1 MHPFLTSLLNIRNI
15 HAQQSCHLLW
25 IFSIF
30 RHNKSPPTPAN
41 KLSVSCQQSTLSP
54 LKFHNSA
61 THTSLFYTTHSTIL
75 QRTNRQTYGQIH
87 RARLSSVNVSWLNIH
102 LLRLHLFPF
111 RGRIYIRRHN
121 KAAPTAAN
129 NLPFSYQQTAL
140 LLLTIWCAPYKTLS
154 VAPANILLHSLFA
167 CIRKSS

>member
-1 MHPFLTSLLNIRNI
+1 MHVFLTSLLNICDI
-15 HAQQSCHLLW
+15 QAQQSCHLRW

-30 RHNKSPPTPAN
+30 RHNKSSPTPAN

-75 QRTNRQTYGQIH
+75 QRTNRQTYGQIN
-87 RARLSSVNVSWLNIH
+87 RVRLSSVNVSWLNIH
-102 LLRLHLFPF
+102 LLRLHLFHF
-111 RGRIYIRRHN
+111 RGRIYIRRHA
-121 KAAPTAAN
+121 KSAPTAAN
-129 NLPFSYQQTAL
+129 NLLFRCKQTPIT
-140 LLLTIWCAPYKTLS
+140 LLTAWCSPLKTLS

>member
-1 MHPFLTSLLNIRNI
+1 MHAFLTSLLNICDI
-15 HAQQSCHLLW
+15 QAQQ
-25 IFSIF
+25 IV
-30 RHNKSPPTPAN
+30 PYA
-41 KLSVSCQQSTLSP
+41 CQQSTLSP
-54 LKFHNSA
+54 LKLHNSA
-61 THTSLFYTTHSTIL
+61 THTSLFYTTHSKIL

-111 RGRIYIRRHN
+111 RGCIHIRRHN

-129 NLPFSYQQTAL
+129 NLPFSYQQTTL
-140 LLLTIWCAPYKTLS
+140 LLLTIWCSPLKTLS

>member
-1 MHPFLTSLLNIRNI
+1 MHAFLTSLLNICDI
-15 HAQQSCHLLW
+15 QAQQ
-25 IFSIF
+25 IV
-30 RHNKSPPTPAN
+30 PYA
-41 KLSVSCQQSTLSP
+41 CQQSTLSP
-54 LKFHNSA
+54 LKLHNSA
-61 THTSLFYTTHSTIL
+61 THTSLFYTTHSKIL

-87 RARLSSVNVSWLNIH
+87 RARLSAVIVSWLNIH

-140 LLLTIWCAPYKTLS
+140 LLLTIWCSPLKTLS

>member
-1 MHPFLTSLLNIRNI
+1 MRPFLTSLLNICNI
-15 HAQQSCHLLW
+15 QAQQSCHLLW

-30 RHNKSPPTPAN
+30 RHNKSSPTPAN

-54 LKFHNSA
+54 LKLHNSA

-75 QRTNRQTYGQIH
+75 QRTNRQAWGQIH
-87 RARLSSVNVSWLNIH
+87 RARLSSVNVSWLNFH

-111 RGRIYIRRHN
+111 RGCIYIRRHG
-121 KAAPTAAN
+121 KSAHTAAN
-129 NLPFSYQQTAL
+129 NLLFSCKQTTIT
-140 LLLTIWCAPYKTLS
+140 LLTAWCSSLKTLS